1 MAPSHPSGGCSRPR
15 PRPAPRTSRLGA
27 GRALL
32 ALLLHCAPL
41 AALLLAAAPA
51 RAYVPAVPTNDT
63 AAAQA
68 AGLNLSDTSTLNVLF
83 YPAGNFTTR
92 VSYQLVGADSSGIS
106 QVRHPRRPSVRPFLP
121 PARPPVPPARLIA
134 RRPAAAP
141 SRRP

>member
-1 MAPSHPSGGCSRPR
+1 MVIQLLGYHEALDAPTARQSARRCD
-15 PRPAPRTSRLGA
+15 APRGRL
-27 GRALL
+27 RALL

-41 AALLLAAAPA
+41 AALLLAAAPE

-106 QVRHPRRPSVRPFLP
+106 QVRLPHRPWPVRLS
-121 PARPPVPPARLIA
+121 RPPVRL
-134 RRPAAAP
+134 
-141 SRRP
+141 SRELA